1 MGLFNLILLS
11 LLPTVASLSQKNTNF
26 RRSEES
32 RRNILI
38 QSLQTIAF
46 ASVVYA
52 KPALA
57 LKERN
62 EALCGTGFFTNIGK
76 LLANVTPGCLVS
88 KQDI

>member
-1 MGLFNLILLS
+1 MCLFYLILLS
-11 LLPTVASLSQKNTNF
+11 LLPSVASLSQKNTDF
-26 RRSEES
+26 RRSES
-32 RRNILI
+32 RRNALI

-46 ASVVYA
+46 ASVVDT

-76 LLANVTPGCLVS
+76 PLTTM
-88 KQDI
+88 